1 MLNILLAASLVLLS
15 AKMVM
20 ERDNEPVGPEKNTDA
35 AMENIMTR
43 KSVRDYESKAVEDE
57 KVERLLKAAMSAP
70 SARNK
75 QPWRFVV
82 VKEKETLRMFSG
94 KFKSMGMAE
103 KAPLAIVVC
112 GERGGD
118 AYWVQDASAATE
130 NMLLA
135 AHAMGLGAVWCGVY
149 PASDRVAEVSAIL
162 SLPDSIVPLCVVPVG
177 YPAEDPAPKDKWRVE
192 NIRYGKWDNSAATGK

>member
-20 ERDNEPVGPEKNTDA
+20 ERDNEPVGPEKDTDA

-57 KVERLLKAAMSAP
+57 KVERLLKAAMAAP

-82 VKEKETLRMFSG
+82 VREKETLRMFSG

-103 KAPLAIVVC
+103 KAPLAI
-112 GERGGD
+112 R
-118 AYWVQDASAATE
+118 
-130 NMLLA
+130 
-135 AHAMGLGAVWCGVY
+135 
-149 PASDRVAEVSAIL
+149 
-162 SLPDSIVPLCVVPVG
+162 CV
-177 YPAEDPAPKDKWRVE
+177 
-192 NIRYGKWDNSAATGK
+192 